1 MANIKKKKY
10 LGDYLIEAGIINEN
24 QLQEALDYQKETL
37 KQGNV
42 ELLGQTL
49 VEMGYC
55 TSEDIM
61 LALAMKDGVPFMVL
75 DQDKVDE
82 EAINLLS
89 PDLMER
95 YMAIPVGFEND
106 KLLVAMLHPNDVI
119 AIDDL
124 RIITG
129 FDIQPIIIPDF
140 QLYGALEQ
148 AKSGILG
155 KITFDFTDSEASKSL
170 QSANGLL
177 LHDVEIEDTSTED
190 GFELK
195 DDIDTR
201 PAVQLANTIFNQAVE
216 SRASD
221 VHIEPYEKKTRV
233 RFRIDGVLHEV
244 MNPPKRLHPS
254 LVSRI
259 KVMANMDIA
268 ERRIPQDGRITL
280 IIDSKT
286 VDVRVASLPTAYGEK
301 LTLRLLNR
309 SEKLITLPELG
320 FPGSQLE
327 IFNRIIELPY
337 GFVLVTGPTG
347 SGKSTTLYAVLS
359 RLNSVDKNI
368 ITIEDPIERRI
379 DGINQTQVNV
389 RAGMTFASGL
399 RSFLRNDPD
408 IMMVGEIRDY
418 ETARIAIESALT
430 GHMVLSTLHTNT
442 AAGAI
447 TRLIEMGIEPF
458 LVASSLTGIVAQ
470 RLARVLCPH
479 CKEPYEISREDLLKN
494 VPDFPLDSH
503 EEVIRLYRA
512 NSCYQ
517 CNNTGYRGRV
527 GLYELLPVSQ
537 NIRRL
542 ILDGESDTAINNV
555 AIKEGMISMRQ
566 HALTKVKDGITSIEE
581 VLRVIV

>member
-1 MANIKKKKY
+1 
-10 LGDYLIEAGIINEN
+10 
-24 QLQEALDYQKETL
+24 
-37 KQGNV
+37 
-42 ELLGQTL
+42 
-49 VEMGYC
+49 
-55 TSEDIM
+55 
-61 LALAMKDGVPFMVL
+61 
-75 DQDKVDE
+75 
-82 EAINLLS
+82 
-89 PDLMER
+89 
-95 YMAIPVGFEND
+95 
-106 KLLVAMLHPNDVI
+106 
-119 AIDDL
+119 
-124 RIITG
+124 
-129 FDIQPIIIPDF
+129 
-140 QLYGALEQ
+140 
-148 AKSGILG
+148 
-155 KITFDFTDSEASKSL
+155 
-170 QSANGLL
+170 
-177 LHDVEIEDTSTED
+177 
-190 GFELK
+190 
-195 DDIDTR
+195 
-201 PAVQLANTIFNQAVE
+201 
-216 SRASD
+216 
-221 VHIEPYEKKTRV
+221 
-233 RFRIDGVLHEV
+233 
-244 MNPPKRLHPS
+244 
-254 LVSRI
+254 
-259 KVMANMDIA
+259 
-268 ERRIPQDGRITL
+268 
-280 IIDSKT
+280 
-286 VDVRVASLPTAYGEK
+286 

-327 IFNRIIELPY
+327 IFNRIIDLPY